1 MKKILIKNFVV
12 DCLLN
17 LVDNYSSFENVFIDV
32 LNRYAPIKK
41 KVIRSNHA
49 PYATKALRKTIMKRS
64 LLEKIYLKKR
74 TQESFQKY
82 KKQYNYCSRIHKRE
96 EFL

>member
-32 LNRYAPIKK
+32 LNTYAPIKK

-64 LLEKIYLKKR
+64 LLEKI
-74 TQESFQKY
+74 
-82 KKQYNYCSRIHKRE
+82 
-96 EFL
+96 